1 MKSYLK
7 FLSRNKLYT
16 AIEAVGLAVS
26 LAFVILIGSYVVQQ
40 YEVAHES
47 PQWKRTFVL
56 GTNEFLGLTYWD
68 KEELEMNIPEV
79 DAATHAAMLWQPIVR
94 EGNEPLQCS
103 GMETDADFFR
113 VFPQYHLVEGSLNDF
128 VSKDDVL
135 ISESLARKIAD
146 QVGNDVKTNGNDIQT
161 TGNDAQ
167 TTGKDAQTTG
177 NDTSVTPGLTGSLIG
192 KVINVDGT
200 DRTIKGVYADFDGT
214 FFMPYDIITHI
225 SGAWGAGMERNF
237 GSIGNYTTWFRA
249 RDDADAAD
257 VRAKVKALLHKNYD
271 PIWGAEKVDAWK
283 VYRMD
288 EAFFI
293 TGNSNGLTRQG
304 NARMLRLLT
313 VVVLL
318 LLLSA
323 IFNYVNLSLALT
335 GKRAKEMA
343 TRRLLG
349 ADKTSILWKYIGESV
364 AFTAVCFGAA
374 LLLADLLVPM
384 MNSLVSTADPDE
396 MMLGMGDTSV
406 RLSFL
411 LTSGYIVAYLAGIM
425 VLGVING
432 LLPAVVA
439 SRYQPIDV
447 IKGTLRRRN
456 KMVMSKVFIVVQ
468 NVLSVFLI
476 ALALVMEVQMRH
488 MLTRPMHA
496 ATENLYYIEYSAKNY
511 DAMKLFK
518 DKVEQLPFVTKAGV
532 GRGIPGMINMTMGV
546 KVDEVHRVDMPV
558 ILCDSTYFKLLGL
571 EVEEDFGHPL
581 VHSLWMSR
589 SAFNA
594 AAVSDTSTVFPR
606 RINMNGAQPEF
617 IGGVVTD
624 FPARPASEGEINPN
638 GGVIVTRA
646 EELHYA
652 NCLLIGTTG
661 EDRSYDEAIRQAY
674 REFRMETSGVEEPAW
689 RYGFVHDIHRK
700 MLAPVQRTL
709 RLVELFAVLA
719 VLISLLGLLAMS
731 TYFADENTKQI
742 AVRKVFGADV
752 NSETRRA
759 VRSYMILVGAACLIG
774 IPPAVWASR
783 LYLERF
789 AYRIEGYGWVFALA
803 VLISLAIAFGTVLW
817 QTLKAAKTNPS
828 TELKKE

>member
-56 GTNEFLGLTYWD
+56 GSDEFLGLTYWD

-79 DAATHAAMLWQPIVR
+79 QAATRAAMLWQPLIR
-94 EGNEPLQCS
+94 QGDQSLQCS
-103 GMETDADFFR
+103 GMEADADFFK
-113 VFPQYHLVEGSLNDF
+113 VFPEYRLVEGSADDF
-128 VSKDDVL
+128 VGKEDIL
-135 ISESLARKIAD
+135 ISESLARKL
-146 QVGNDVKTNGNDIQT
+146 
-161 TGNDAQ
+161 
-167 TTGKDAQTTG
+167 
-177 NDTSVTPGLTGSLIG
+177 SVDGDNLIG
-192 KVINVDGT
+192 KVINVDQS
-200 DRTIKGVYADFDGT
+200 DRTIKGVFADFDGT

-225 SGAWGAGMERNF
+225 SGTWAAEQERNF
-237 GSIGNYTTWFRA
+237 GSIGNYTTWFRV
-249 RDDADAAD
+249 REDADPDD
-257 VRAKVKALLHKNYD
+257 VRAKVSALLHKNYD
-271 PIWGAEKVDAWK
+271 PIWSAEKVDSWK
-283 VYRMD
+283 AYRMD
-288 EAFFI
+288 EAFFA

-304 NARMLRLLT
+304 NAQMLRLLT

-349 ADKTSILWKYIGESV
+349 ADKSGILWKYIGESV

-384 MNSLVSTADPDE
+384 MNSLVSTSDPDE
-396 MMLGMGDTSV
+396 LMLGMGDTSV
-406 RLSFL
+406 RLSFMM
-411 LTSGYIVAYLAGIM
+411 TPGYILAYIAGILI
-425 VLGVING
+425 LGVING
-432 LLPAVVA
+432 LLPAVAA

-456 KMVMSKVFIVVQ
+456 KMVLSKVFIIVQ

-496 ATENLYYIEYSAKNY
+496 ATENLYYIEYSARDY
-511 DAMKLFK
+511 DMMKLFK
-518 DKVEQLPFVTKAGV
+518 DKVEALPFVTRAGV
-532 GRGIPGMINMTMGV
+532 GRGIPGLINMTMGV
-546 KVDEVHRVDMPV
+546 KVDEEHRVDMPV
-558 ILCDSTYFKLLGL
+558 IVCDSTYFKLLGL

-581 VHSLWMSR
+581 THSLWMSR

-606 RINMNGAQPEF
+606 RININGAQPEF

-624 FPARPASEGEINPN
+624 FPARPASESSQNPN
-638 GGVIVTRA
+638 GGLIVTRA
-646 EELHYA
+646 EELRYA
-652 NCLLIGTTG
+652 NGMLIGTTG
-661 EDRSYDEAIRQAY
+661 EDDSYDKAIRQAY
-674 REFRMETSGVEEPAW
+674 REYR
-689 RYGFVHDIHRK
+689 
-700 MLAPVQRTL
+700 
-709 RLVELFAVLA
+709 
-719 VLISLLGLLAMS
+719 
-731 TYFADENTKQI
+731 QI
-742 AVRKVFGADV
+742 G
-752 NSETRRA
+752 RA
-759 VRSYMILVGAACLIG
+759 SCR
-774 IPPAVWASR
+774 
-783 LYLERF
+783 ER
-789 AYRIEGYGWVFALA
+789 V
-803 VLISLAIAFGTVLW
+803 
-817 QTLKAAKTNPS
+817 
-828 TELKKE
+828 

>member
-56 GTNEFLGLTYWD
+56 GTSEYLGLTYWD

-79 DAATHAAMLWQPIVR
+79 HAATHVAILWQPLIRQGDQV
-94 EGNEPLQCS
+94 LQCA
-103 GMETDADFFR
+103 GMEADADFFK
-113 VFPQYHLVEGSLNDF
+113 VFPEYRLVEGSADDF
-128 VSKDDVL
+128 VGKEDIL
-135 ISESLARKIAD
+135 ISESLARKL
-146 QVGNDVKTNGNDIQT
+146 
-161 TGNDAQ
+161 
-167 TTGKDAQTTG
+167 
-177 NDTSVTPGLTGSLIG
+177 SVDGDNLIG
-192 KVINVDGT
+192 KVIKVDDS
-200 DRTIKGVYADFDGT
+200 DRTIKGIFADFDGT
-214 FFMPYDIITHI
+214 FFMPYDIMTHI
-225 SGAWGAGMERNF
+225 SGTWAAKGERNF
-237 GSIGNYTTWFRA
+237 GSIGNYTTWFRV
-249 RDDADAAD
+249 REDADPAE

-271 PIWGAEKVDAWK
+271 AIWSGERVDSWK
-283 VYRMD
+283 AYRMD
-288 EAFFI
+288 EAFFA

-304 NARMLRLLT
+304 NAQMLRLLT

-335 GKRAKEMA
+335 GKRSKEMA

-349 ADKTSILWKYIGESV
+349 ADKTGILWKYIGESV

-374 LLLADLLVPM
+374 LLLADLLAPM
-384 MNSLVSTADPDE
+384 MNSLVSTGDPDE
-396 MMLGMGDTSV
+396 LMLGMGDTSV
-406 RLSFL
+406 RLSFMM
-411 LTSGYIVAYLAGIM
+411 TSGYIIAYIAGILL
-425 VLGVING
+425 LGTLCG
-432 LLPAVVA
+432 LLPAIVA
-439 SRYQPIDV
+439 SRYEPIDV

-456 KMVMSKVFIVVQ
+456 KMVLSKVFIVVQ

-496 ATENLYYIEYSAKNY
+496 ATENLYYIEYSAQNY

-532 GRGIPGMINMTMGV
+532 GRGLPGLINMTMGIN
-546 KVDEVHRVDMPV
+546 VDEEHRVDMPV
-558 ILCDSTYFKLLGL
+558 IVCDSTYFKLLGL

-581 VHSLWMSR
+581 THSLWMSR

-606 RINMNGAQPEF
+606 KINMNGAQPEF

-624 FPARPASEGEINPN
+624 FPARPASESSQNPN

-646 EELHYA
+646 EELRYA
-652 NCLLIGTTG
+652 NSMLIGTTG
-661 EDRSYDEAIRQAY
+661 EDESYDKAIRQVY
-674 REFRMETSGVEEPAW
+674 REYRLETSGVEEPAW
-689 RYGFVHDIHRK
+689 RYGFVRDINKK
-700 MLAPVQRTL
+700 MLSPVRRTL

-719 VLISLLGLLAMS
+719 VLISLMGLLAMS
-731 TYFADENTKQI
+731 TYFAGENTRQI
-742 AVRKVFGADV
+742 AVRKVFGSDV
-752 NSETRRA
+752 THETWRN
-759 VRSYMILVGAACLIG
+759 VRGYMVLTGIACAIG
-774 IPPAVWASR
+774 IPLAVWAAR
-783 LYLERF
+783 VYLERF
-789 AYRIEGYGWVFALA
+789 AYRVENYGWVFVVA
-803 VLISLAIAFGTVLW
+803 VIISLAIAFGTVLW
-817 QTLKAAKTNPS
+817 QTLKAAKTNPAI
-828 TELKKE
+828 ELKKE

>member
-1 MKSYLK
+1 MNSMKSYLK

-16 AIEAVGLAVS
+16 TIEAVGLAVS

-47 PQWKRTFVL
+47 PQWERTFVL
-56 GTNEFLGLTYWD
+56 GSDEFIGLTYWD

-79 DAATHAAMLWQPIVR
+79 QAATRAAMLWQPLIR
-94 EGNEPLQCS
+94 QGDQLLQCS
-103 GMETDADFFR
+103 GMEADADFFK
-113 VFPQYHLVEGSLNDF
+113 VFQQYRLLEGSLEDF
-128 VSKDDVL
+128 VGKDDIL
-135 ISESLARKIAD
+135 ISESLARKLSID
-146 QVGNDVKTNGNDIQT
+146 G
-161 TGNDAQ
+161 
-167 TTGKDAQTTG
+167 
-177 NDTSVTPGLTGSLIG
+177 GSLIG
-192 KVINVDGT
+192 STINVDES
-200 DRTIKGVYADFDGT
+200 DRIIKGVFPDFDGT

-225 SGAWGAGMERNF
+225 SGTLAADEERNF
-237 GSIGNYTTWFRA
+237 GSIGDYTTWFRV
-249 RDDADAAD
+249 REDADPAD
-257 VRAKVKALLHKNYD
+257 VRTKVSALLHKNYD
-271 PIWGAEKVDAWK
+271 PIWSAEKVDSWK

-288 EAFFI
+288 EAFFA

-304 NARMLRLLT
+304 SAQMLRLLT

-335 GKRAKEMA
+335 GKRSKEMA

-349 ADKTSILWKYIGESV
+349 ADKTGILWKYIGESV
-364 AFTAVCFGAA
+364 AFTAVCFAAA
-374 LLLADLLVPM
+374 LLLADFLVPM
-384 MNSLVSTADPDE
+384 MNSLVSTSDPDE
-396 MMLGMGDTSV
+396 VMLGIGDTSV
-406 RLSFL
+406 KLSFMM
-411 LTSGYIVAYLAGIM
+411 TPGYILAYIIGIL
-425 VLGVING
+425 VLGAVNG
-432 LLPAVVA
+432 LLPAFAA

-456 KMVMSKVFIVVQ
+456 KMVLSKVFIVVQ

-488 MLTRPMHA
+488 MLTRPMHS
-496 ATENLYYIEYSAKNY
+496 ATDNLYYIEYSAQDY
-511 DAMKLFK
+511 DEMKLFK

-532 GRGIPGMINMTMGV
+532 GRGIPGLISVTMGV
-546 KVDEVHRVDMPV
+546 KVDEEHHVDMPI
-558 ILCDSTYFKLLGL
+558 ILCDSTYFNLLGL

-581 VHSLWMSR
+581 THSLWMSR

-606 RINMNGAQPEF
+606 RISVNGASPEF
-617 IGGVVTD
+617 IGGVVAD
-624 FPARPASEGEINPN
+624 FPTRPASEYNQNPN

-646 EELHYA
+646 EELFYS

-661 EDRSYDEAIRQAY
+661 EDDSYDKAIRQAY
-674 REFRMETSGVEEPAW
+674 RDYCLETSGVEEPAW
-689 RYGFVHDIHRK
+689 SYGFVCDINK
-700 MLAPVQRTL
+700 KILAPVRRTL

-752 NSETRRA
+752 TKETWRN
-759 VRSYMILVGAACLIG
+759 VLSYMIMVGIACLIG
-774 IPPAVWASR
+774 IPLSVWTANV
-783 LYLERF
+783 YLERF
-789 AYRIEGYGWVFALA
+789 AYRIEGYGWIFAVA
-803 VLISLAIAFGTVLW
+803 VIISLVIAFGTVLW
-817 QTLKAAKTNPS
+817 QTLKAAKTNPA

>member
-26 LAFVILIGSYVVQQ
+26 LAFVILLGSYVVQQ

-56 GTNEFLGLTYWD
+56 GTSEYLGLTYWD

-79 DAATHAAMLWQPIVR
+79 EAVTHMALLWQPIVQN
-94 EGNEPLQCS
+94 EGQVLQAS
-103 GMETDADFFR
+103 GIEADAGFFK
-113 VFPQYHLVEGSLNDF
+113 VFPEYRLLEGSLEDF
-128 VSKDDVL
+128 VGKDDIL
-135 ISESLARKIAD
+135 ISESLARKTGR
-146 QVGNDVKTNGNDIQT
+146 QVGQ
-161 TGNDAQ
+161 
-167 TTGKDAQTTG
+167 
-177 NDTSVTPGLTGSLIG
+177 SLT
-192 KVINVDGT
+192 VDKGE
-200 DRTIKGVYADFDGT
+200 RTIKGVFADFDGAY
-214 FFMPYDIITHI
+214 FMPVDIMTNIT
-225 SGAWGAGMERNF
+225 SSWAASQGKVF
-237 GSIGNYTTWFRA
+237 SSIGNYTTWFRV
-249 RDDADAAD
+249 REDADPAD
-257 VRAKVKALLHKNYD
+257 VRNKVSALLHKNYD
-271 PIWGAEKVDAWK
+271 PIWSAEKVNAWK
-283 VYRMD
+283 AYRMD
-288 EAFFI
+288 EAFFT

-304 NARMLRLLT
+304 NAQMLRLLT

-349 ADKTSILWKYIGESV
+349 ADKTGILWKYIGESV

-374 LLLADLLVPM
+374 LLLADLLAPM
-384 MNSLVSTADPDE
+384 MNSLVSTGDPDE
-396 MMLGMGDTSV
+396 LMLGIDTSV
-406 RLSFL
+406 RLSFM
-411 LTSGYIVAYLAGIM
+411 LTPGYILAYIAGILL
-425 VLGVING
+425 LGTICG
-432 LLPAVVA
+432 LLPAIVA
-439 SRYQPIDV
+439 SRYEPIDV

-456 KMVMSKVFIVVQ
+456 KMVLSKVFIVVQ

-496 ATENLYYIEYSAKNY
+496 ASENRYYIEYSAQNY
-511 DAMKLFK
+511 DMMKLFK

-532 GRGIPGMINMTMGV
+532 GRGIPGLINMTMGI
-546 KVDEVHRVDMPV
+546 KVDEEHRVDMPV
-558 ILCDSTYFKLLGL
+558 IVCDSTYFKLLGL

-581 VHSLWMSR
+581 THSLWMSR

-606 RINMNGAQPEF
+606 KINMNGAQPEF

-624 FPARPASEGEINPN
+624 FPARPASESSQNPN

-646 EELHYA
+646 EELRYT
-652 NCLLIGTTG
+652 NCMLIGTTG
-661 EDRSYDEAIRQAY
+661 EDDSYDKAIRQAY
-674 REFRMETSGVEEPAW
+674 REYRLETSGVEEPAW
-689 RYGFVHDIHRK
+689 RYGFVRDINRK
-700 MLAPVQRTL
+700 TLAPVKRTL

-742 AVRKVFGADV
+742 AVRKVFGSDV
-752 NSETRRA
+752 THETWRN
-759 VRSYMILVGAACLIG
+759 VRSYMVLTGIACAIG
-774 IPPAVWASR
+774 IPLAVWAAR
-783 LYLERF
+783 VYLERF
-789 AYRIEGYGWVFALA
+789 AYRVENYGWVFVVA
-803 VLISLAIAFGTVLW
+803 VIISLAIAFGTVLW
-817 QTLKAAKTNPS
+817 QTLKAAKTNPAI
-828 TELKKE
+828 ELKKE

>member
-1 MKSYLK
+1 MNSYLK

-47 PQWKRTFVL
+47 PEWKRTFVL
-56 GTNEFLGLTYWD
+56 GSDEFLGLTYWD

-79 DAATHAAMLWQPIVR
+79 DAATHVALLWQPVIQIG
-94 EGNEPLQCS
+94 EQSLQAS
-103 GMETDADFFR
+103 GMEADSDFFR
-113 VFPQYHLVEGSLNDF
+113 VFPQYSLLEGSLGDF
-128 VSKDDVL
+128 VGKDDIL

-146 QVGNDVKTNGNDIQT
+146 QVGNDIIGHTLRVDKADYTVKGIF
-161 TGNDAQ
+161 
-167 TTGKDAQTTG
+167 
-177 NDTSVTPGLTGSLIG
+177 
-192 KVINVDGT
+192 
-200 DRTIKGVYADFDGT
+200 ADFNRT
-214 FFMPYDIITHI
+214 FFMPVDIITNI
-225 SGAWGAGMERNF
+225 SNSWAAGQEKAFN
-237 GSIGNYTTWFRA
+237 SIGNYTTWFRV
-249 RDDADAAD
+249 REDADLRE
-257 VRAKVKALLHKNYD
+257 VLAKVKALLHRNYD
-271 PIWGAEKVDAWK
+271 PSWRAETVDTWDAF
-283 VYRMD
+283 RMD
-288 EAFFI
+288 DAFFSKRN
-293 TGNSNGLTRQG
+293 GGGLTRTG
-304 NARMLRLLT
+304 NARMLWLLT
-313 VVVLL
+313 LVVLL

-349 ADKTSILWKYIGESV
+349 ADRIGILWKYIVESV
-364 AFTAVCFGAA
+364 AFTAVCFAA
-374 LLLADLLVPM
+374 AFLLADLLAPM
-384 MNSLVSTADPDE
+384 VNNLVSSSDPDD
-396 MMLGMGDTSV
+396 MMLGISDTSV
-406 RLSFL
+406 SLSL
-411 LTSGYIVAYLAGIM
+411 MMTPAYVAVYLAGILI
-425 VLGVING
+425 LGVING
-432 LLPAVVA
+432 LLPAFAA

-456 KMVMSKVFIVVQ
+456 KMVLSKVFIVVQ

-488 MLTRPMHA
+488 MMTRPIHA
-496 ATENLYYIEYSAKNY
+496 VMDNRYYIEYSARNL
-511 DAMKLFK
+511 DEMKLFR

-532 GRGIPGMINMTMGV
+532 GRGIPGLINMTMGIYLD
-546 KVDEVHRVDMPV
+546 DEHHVDMPV
-558 ILCDSTYFKLLGL
+558 ILCDSTYFQLLGL

-594 AAVSDTSTVFPR
+594 AGVSDTSTVFPR
-606 RINMNGAQPEF
+606 KINMNGAQPEF

-624 FPARPASEGEINPN
+624 YPNRPASESNINMN

-646 EELHYA
+646 EELRYA

-661 EDRSYDEAIRQAY
+661 EDPSFDAAIRQAY
-674 REFRMETSGVEEPAW
+674 REYRLETSGVEEPAW
-689 RYGFVHDIHRK
+689 RYGFVRDINKK

-731 TYFADENTKQI
+731 TYFADENTKHI

-752 NSETRRA
+752 NSETWRN
-759 VRSYMILVGAACLIG
+759 VRSYMLLTGIACAIG
-774 IPPAVWASR
+774 IPLAIWASR
-783 LYLERF
+783 IYLERF
-789 AYRIEGYGWVFALA
+789 AYRVEGYGWVFVVAA
-803 VLISLAIAFGTVLW
+803 VISLAIAFGTVLW
-817 QTLKAAKTNPS
+817 QTIKAARTNPAV
-828 TELKKE
+828 ELKKE